1 MAEDKLDATFFAF
14 RKRDQRFVLTRT
26 AAAYL
31 GLYVAACAI
40 YAALAWS
47 AIGPVY
53 GWYFGAVTSAMEGVE
68 PPAPPAELM
77 SLAPLGL
84 GFVVVFM
91 ALFAAFEAACLR
103 WLVRGESG
111 GGLMGLKAG
120 ADTWRVFAI
129 YWLWALLS
137 IAIMLGVAVLYIG
150 LQAIGS
156 IGGAAQVAA
165 MIFGGLAP
173 LGVLAL
179 WIFLAVRL
187 APAAAASIA
196 QQRFV
201 FFGAW
206 RVTRGHFWA
215 LLGSFVIIMVGYFVI
230 VLIVG
235 QIIQIPIERAMAP
248 VMREMMSGG
257 DASGLA
263 RQMTEV
269 MQTPTFLAFG
279 SLYLIVTAAIA
290 CVYYVAT
297 FGVNA
302 RAVLAS
308 SESEAQAPAAS
319 A

>member
-1 MAEDKLDATFFAF
+1 MAEEKLDATFFAF
-14 RKRDQRFVLTRT
+14 KKREQRFVLTRT
-26 AAAYL
+26 AGTYL
-31 GLYVAACAI
+31 TLYVAACAI

-53 GWYFGAVTSAMEGVE
+53 GWYFGAVTSAMEGIE
-68 PPAPPAELM
+68 PPAPPSELM
-77 SLAPLGL
+77 SLLPLGA
-84 GFVVVFM
+84 GFVVLFM

-103 WLVRGESG
+103 SLIRGESG
-111 GGLMGLKAG
+111 GGLMGLNAG
-120 ADTWRVFAI
+120 PDTWRVFTI
-129 YWLWALLS
+129 YWLWALLTL
-137 IAIMLGVAVLYIG
+137 AIMLGIVVIYVG

-156 IGGAAQVAA
+156 LGGAAQLAA
-165 MIFGGLAP
+165 MMLGGLAP

-187 APAAAASIA
+187 APAAAAAIA

-215 LLGSFVIIMVGYFVI
+215 LLGSFVIIMIGYFVI
-230 VLIVG
+230 ALIAG
-235 QIIQIPIERAMAP
+235 QIIQIPIEREMAP
-248 VMREMMSGG
+248 IMREMITGG
-257 DASGLA
+257 DAVAAG

-269 MQTPTFLAFG
+269 MRTPTFLVFG

-290 CVYYVAT
+290 CVYYVAM

-302 RAVLAS
+302 RAVLVS
-308 SESEAQAPAAS
+308 RDSGAPAV
-319 A
+319 